1 MKLMSLYCARVNKTR
16 SSNGFYIGAIVN
28 FLNRKYIYFL
38 EYIYDNVP
46 NLEEFSVEPERQ
58 YFPLVGFALRGRGV
72 GRFCLNAKSFK
83 FDAFSHF
90 RSGL

>member
-1 MKLMSLYCARVNKTR
+1 MNVIKIYAKVKLIRRMGLILRQLSIFLIGNTFISLH
-16 SSNGFYIGAIVN
+16 I
-28 FLNRKYIYFL
+28 YIYA
-38 EYIYDNVP
+38 VP
-46 NLEEFSVEPERQ
+46 NLEEFLVEPERQ
-58 YFPLVGFALRGRGV
+58 YFPLVGFALRRRGV